1 LKEFF
6 YEESALIQDE
16 KFAKIK
22 YYIFKVMSIISYV
35 LMGVW
40 IFFVFYGY
48 PWENILAD
56 IFIVGIPLA
65 LFLTSGIIL
74 GKLKNRFYVDY
85 DYTQVSDSLRFSKVI
100 KNSKRVFIIKF
111 DISMIE
117 KIGEY
122 GFGLYEKYSTMPGV
136 SKLILTANNTP
147 SENKNFY
154 YLVVNV
160 NGDKKL
166 IIHESTETF
175 LVNIMKFANKTI
187 LDEEYVKKISKSR

>member
-1 LKEFF
+1 
-6 YEESALIQDE
+6 
-16 KFAKIK
+16 
-22 YYIFKVMSIISYV
+22 
-35 LMGVW
+35 
-40 IFFVFYGY
+40 
-48 PWENILAD
+48 
-56 IFIVGIPLA
+56 
-65 LFLTSGIIL
+65 
-74 GKLKNRFYVDY
+74 
-85 DYTQVSDSLRFSKVI
+85 
-100 KNSKRVFIIKF
+100 
-111 DISMIE
+111 MIE
-117 KIGEY
+117 KICEY

-166 IIHESTETF
+166 IILESTETF